1 MQSSNVFD
9 DFQRD
14 FTYRIFRDETGLVLT
29 ATMKDIFHDVFLD
42 IRVNPET
49 LTIMGARVDFLKSPS
64 EFCPRIDLAMSE
76 LIGMTIGR
84 GMSKRLVEIFGG
96 KDGCGNIRTILMGLL
111 PLALN
116 AQAAEGIEDQ
126 DEMLAKIRKALT
138 GTCVGYP
145 SNYGDS

>member
-1 MQSSNVFD
+1 MQQTNAFD

-14 FTYRIFRDETGLVLT
+14 FSYRIFRVEEGLALT
-29 ATMKDIFHDVFLD
+29 ATMKDLFHDIFLD

-49 LTIMGARVDFLKSPS
+49 MIIMGARVDFLKCPT
-64 EFCPRIDLAMSE
+64 EFCPRIDRAMAE
-76 LIGMTIGR
+76 LVGTTIGR
-84 GMSKRLVEIFGG
+84 GMNKRLVEIFGG

-116 AQAAEGIEDQ
+116 AKAAAGTTDQ
-126 DEMLAKIRKALT
+126 EEMLEKIRKALT

-145 SNYGDS
+145 SNY